1 MNYSDSHRARLVAY
15 AEQVLQ
21 LDPERDAERIVN
33 ARITALEVGAAA
45 ATAEPDILAIRQN
58 RQTAIDNLRE
68 VREQFWAL
76 SHEEL
81 DARLKQL
88 ADSDAPDLQSAIGR
102 LQVVSRYRRQAFYEL
117 AENRAEESFAN
128 MLRDVF
134 VASPRDSVD
143 LKEAIRLAFRR
154 PFWRRSRRRFLVRL
168 RAEVRKL
175 YELEADW
182 IERAL
187 RQRPSVF
194 PPRGQ
199 KLGAR
204 FAAAKQRHRQDDTDD
219 EPAETPTRPIWLI
232 AAPLY
237 ILILYLIRMMF
248 P

>member
-1 MNYSDSHRARLVAY
+1 MNFSDSTRARLVAY
-15 AEQVLQ
+15 AEQMLQ

-45 ATAEPDILAIRQN
+45 PTAEPDILAVRQN
-58 RQTAIDNLRE
+58 RQMAIDNLRE
-68 VREQFWAL
+68 VREQFWTL
-76 SHEEL
+76 SQEEL
-81 DARLKQL
+81 DARLRQL
-88 ADSDAPDLQSAIGR
+88 ADSDAPDLQAAISR
-102 LQVVSRYRRQAFYEL
+102 LQVVSRFRRQAFYEL
-117 AENRAEESFAN
+117 AENRVEESFAN

-134 VASPRDSVD
+134 VASPRDSAD
-143 LKEAIRLAFRR
+143 LKEAIRQAFRR

-168 RAEVRKL
+168 REQVPKL

-182 IERAL
+182 VAQAL
-187 RQRPSVF
+187 GQRPSIF

-199 KLGAR
+199 QLGAR
-204 FAAAKQRHRQDDTDD
+204 FAAAKQKHRLDDSDYEQT
-219 EPAETPTRPIWLI
+219 ETPTRPIWLI